1 MNWFKKMI
9 GQPDWTSL
17 AVKELEEAKVSLLE
31 SETALD
37 WARSNV
43 EYNLSRIERLEHL
56 LKIKTQND

>member
-1 MNWFKKMI
+1 MV
-9 GQPDWTSL
+9 GQPDWTGL
-17 AVKELEEAKVSLLE
+17 AAKELEEAKVSLLE

-56 LKIKTQND
+56 LKIKSQND